1 MLNAVS
7 FFIILQI
14 ILLGFMALHDWV
26 HVPPLTNIPDL
37 KKSHSF
43 KDRLLTALVNAGFVL
58 IPLILTVQYRSHFPR
73 QVLLIITIFYSIL
86 TLGTLCAWWVPYI
99 FGSSQKHKQAFIEY
113 RNTHHFLPARGDNVV
128 PNTLHVILH
137 LQVWACLALTIYFW
151 L

>member
-1 MLNAVS
+1 
-7 FFIILQI
+7 
-14 ILLGFMALHDWV
+14 MALHDWV

-43 KDRLLTALVNAGFVL
+43 HDRLLSACVNAGFVL
-58 IPLILTVQYRSHFPR
+58 IPLILTVQYRYHFTR

-86 TLGTLCAWWVPYI
+86 TLGTICAWWVPYI
-99 FGSSQKHKQAFIEY
+99 FGSSQAHKQGFAEY
-113 RNTHHFLPARGDNVV
+113 HNTHHFLPARGDNVV

-151 L
+151 FR